1 MTNTLIELM
10 RDKLGDALTIDA
22 IYQGCVFCENKYRT
36 KIRTLKKYAKNNEE
50 ITKEISKLRTLIGN
64 LEEIEDTLE

>member
-1 MTNTLIELM
+1 MTNTLIELI
-10 RDKLGDALTIDA
+10 RDKLGDALTIDG
-22 IYQGCVFCENKYRT
+22 IYQGCVFYENKYRT

-64 LEEIEDTLE
+64 LEEIEDTLK